1 MQTLTPHVITAVCL
15 LLAIRLAYG
24 HVIDQGQQEQQQQQ
38 KLNEQAPAQTRGLDA
53 QSMISGIA
61 NSLMSRTGG
70 TSSQNYCIDT
80 EVKKRN
86 APGFCK
92 MSSLTTL
99 ASPCRFFKMAN
110 GLCDLPD
117 ILTLSLNVSNVMLMV
132 VLKALIWGAAYMT
145 GGHKGRKEESSSGLG
160 DIISEADI
168 LMFLGFLV
176 ADDSGQYDCLNRV
189 ACEQP
194 TKATSYLKSAEMVWN
209 AAKILDGIVP
219 MDSKYEKMLNRLQEA
234 IEDGR
239 ANADCQAIYKCSEPL
254 NDRFNNII

>member
-70 TSSQNYCIDT
+70 TSSQ
-80 EVKKRN
+80 
-86 APGFCK
+86 
-92 MSSLTTL
+92 
-99 ASPCRFFKMAN
+99 
-110 GLCDLPD
+110 
-117 ILTLSLNVSNVMLMV
+117 TLSLNVSNVMLMV